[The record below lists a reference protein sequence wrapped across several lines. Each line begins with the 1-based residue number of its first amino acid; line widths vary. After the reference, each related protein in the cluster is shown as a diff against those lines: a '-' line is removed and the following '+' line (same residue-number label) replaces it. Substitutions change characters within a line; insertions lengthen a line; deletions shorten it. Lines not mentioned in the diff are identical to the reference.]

1 MKKKY
6 MYLLLMPGVLFL
18 TVFMVIPLALTF
30 AATFTDSGSFSFQGY
45 LDFFQNE
52 YFMEILLRTIT
63 VSLVT
68 TLVCILLGF
77 PAAYF
82 ISGLSTRMKAVMLL
96 LSVFPLLVSPVV
108 RSFSWMIILGRNGL
122 LNQVLMGIGLRSE
135 PLEIMYTPAAV
146 NIGLVHLFLPLMIVT
161 LVGILENVD
170 RNLLEAAE
178 SLGAPKVT
186 IFRKILLP
194 LCVPGLMIG
203 STLVFVG
210 SFTAYTTPALL
221 GGNQRVISTFLY
233 QNAVTLNDW
242 HVASIVSVIM
252 IAVTVIFVMAI
263 NKLALKLNPRG

>member
-18 TVFMVIPLALTF
+18 TVFMVVPLALTF
-30 AATFTDSGSFSFQGY
+30 AATFTDAGSFSFQGY
-45 LDFFQNE
+45 LQFFQNE
-52 YFMEILLRTIT
+52 YFMEILFRTIR

-68 TLVCILLGF
+68 TFVCILLGF

-82 ISGLSTRMKAVMLL
+82 ISGLNPRMKAIMLL

-122 LNQVLMGIGLRSE
+122 LNQVLMGTGLRSE
-135 PLEIMYTPAAV
+135 PLEMMYTPVAV
-146 NIGLVHLFLPLMIVT
+146 NIGLIHLFLPLMIVT
-161 LVGILENVD
+161 LVGVLETVD
-170 RNLLEAAE
+170 RNLMEAAE
-178 SLGAPKVT
+178 SLGAPRIT